1 MYNVAV
7 NTSAAK
13 EHVAEIE
20 RCIRTIKERIRAF
33 VTTLLF
39 DYLPETIVVNS
50 VYFEV
55 IWINA
60 LPAKKYISDKFPP
73 WELAKRKIST
83 RQSIV
88 CCCFAP
94 IARCTTSQIRQTPWG
109 HELTVLLR
117 SEQLAIFRARRNF
130 GSWRRPGRSW
140 SAEVSMICPYQI
152 GWIWRWTQQELRKNV
167 NNRVHIWHS
176 RK

>member
-55 IWINA
+55 IWLNA
-60 LPAKKYISDKFPP
+60 FPANNYMSDKFSP
-73 WELAKRKIST
+73 
-83 RQSIV
+83 
-88 CCCFAP
+88 
-94 IARCTTSQIRQTPWG
+94 
-109 HELTVLLR
+109 
-117 SEQLAIFRARRNF
+117 
-130 GSWRRPGRSW
+130 
-140 SAEVSMICPYQI
+140 
-152 GWIWRWTQQELRKNV
+152 
-167 NNRVHIWHS
+167 
-176 RK
+176 